1 MASIDNI
8 ANLGKAEARVLRKNG
23 IRTTDVL
30 LQRAGDRTGRRR
42 LARETDLSESDLL
55 AWAHRVDLMRL
66 REMGPVYAELLGR
79 SGAGTLRKL
88 GRSNPAVLRAMMAQ
102 VNERY
107 RLTHRLPPESV
118 VERWVLDAAV
128 TDPRVAS

>member
-8 ANLGKAEARVLRKNG
+8 ANMDKADARVLRKNG
-23 IRTTDVL
+23 IRTTAVL
-30 LQRAGDRTGRRR
+30 LQRAADRTGRRR

-55 AWAHRVDLMRL
+55 AWAHRPDLMRI
-66 REMGPVYAELLGR
+66 RELGPVYAELLGR
-79 SGAGTLRKL
+79 SGVRTLRKL

-102 VNERY
+102 VNERD
-107 RLTHRLPPESV
+107 RLTHRLPTESV
-118 VERWVLDAAV
+118 VEGWVLDAAV